1 MMMDLGVSGAI
12 WSRHIEYNKD
22 VEKNERVVHEIEYN
36 EDIKNKVLVYLIS
49 TCNELDAN
57 DLS

>member
-1 MMMDLGVSGAI
+1 MVPSGHGT
-12 WSRHIEYNKD
+12 WIEYNED
-22 VEKNERVVHEIEYN
+22 VEKNERVLHEIEYN
-36 EDIKNKVLVYLIS
+36 EDIKNNFLVYLIS

>member
-1 MMMDLGVSGAI
+1 MVTA
-12 WSRHIEYNKD
+12 
-22 VEKNERVVHEIEYN
+22 HEIEYN
-36 EDIKNKVLVYLIS
+36 EDVEKNECVIHEIEYNEDVKKNILVYSIS